1 MVSPRKNHYDPIY
14 PKRLDVRAPLLVR
27 YASIA
32 ATPPDHDLGEDP
44 SAMESAHEFARLLER
59 SDAFAK
65 HLVSLLQRVTSLR
78 EDARGLAGRRAAHL
92 TLEHGDAVRILFGAG
107 APNAAC
113 ALLRSQYEAALRG
126 AWAVYAAS
134 NEKVDKLNRPL
145 DLDSEQAAKNLDGS
159 EKMLSALKVRA
170 GFNPQLMGL
179 VIPLDEIRENQWK
192 AMNSF
197 VHGGIHPLQRSG
209 TFPVA
214 LAAQVVRNSNGISHI
229 ACRLLMR
236 LATQLD
242 DASVTEME
250 RAYVGFEACVP
261 MTPPAA

>member
-1 MVSPRKNHYDPIY
+1 M
-14 PKRLDVRAPLLVR
+14 KRLA
-27 YASIA
+27 
-32 ATPPDHDLGEDP
+32 
-44 SAMESAHEFARLLER
+44 
-59 SDAFAK
+59 
-65 HLVSLLQRVTSLR
+65 SLLQRVPGR
-78 EDARGLAGRRAAHL
+78 RDDARGLAGRRAAYL
-92 TLEHGDAVRILFGAG
+92 SLEHGAAVRILFGAG

-113 ALLRSQYEAALRG
+113 ALLRLQYEAALRG

-145 DLDSEQAAKNLDGS
+145 DLDSEQAAKNLDGP
-159 EKMLSALKVRA
+159 ERMLDALKARA
-170 GFNPQLMGL
+170 GFHPQLMGL

-197 VHGGIHPLQRSG
+197 VHGGIHPLQR
-209 TFPVA
+209 TEAFPVE

-229 ACRLLMR
+229 ACRLLVR

-242 DASVTEME
+242 AASAAETE
-250 RAYVGFEACVP
+250 RAYFGFEDCVP

>member
-1 MVSPRKNHYDPIY
+1 
-14 PKRLDVRAPLLVR
+14 
-27 YASIA
+27 
-32 ATPPDHDLGEDP
+32 
-44 SAMESAHEFARLLER
+44 MESSQEFAKLLER
-59 SDAFAK
+59 SDAFMK
-65 HLVSLLQRVTSLR
+65 HLVSLLQRAPGR
-78 EDARGLAGRRAAHL
+78 RDDARGLAGWRAAHL
-92 TLEHGDAVRILFGAG
+92 SLEHGAAVRILFGAG

-145 DLDSEQAAKNLDGS
+145 DLDSEQAAKNLDGP
-159 EKMLSALKVRA
+159 EKMLDALKARA
-170 GFNPQLMGL
+170 GFHPQLMGL

-197 VHGGIHPLQRSG
+197 VHGGIHPLQR
-209 TFPVA
+209 TEAFPVE

-242 DASVTEME
+242 DASAAETE
-250 RAYVGFEACVP
+250 RAYVGFEDCVP